1 MTWNVVATGVR
12 CRSGSGGDRRQGVDG
27 GDDLHNWR
35 PTRDAMGDGLSRRDD
50 DVGDAMERRAV
61 MMCRMASAALRPCR

>member
-1 MTWNVVATGVR
+1 MGAMIFTTG
-12 CRSGSGGDRRQGVDG
+12 GRRAMR
-27 GDDLHNWR
+27 W
-35 PTRDAMGDGLSRRDD
+35 AMGDGLSRRDD